1 MWLSVC
7 SDVQIVCHCRPETPS
22 SLASFKSRVV
32 LPFWYRL
39 TQVVLEKRP
48 TYGCSSSPS
57 MISVLDIASV
67 VVLEVPL
74 DQFWAVLFLFL
85 AVAVLVFASLFC
97 HVSV

>member
-7 SDVQIVCHCRPETPS
+7 SEVQIVCHCRPPS

-48 TYGCSSSPS
+48 TNGCSSSPS

-74 DQFWAVLFLFL
+74 DQFRAVLFLFL